1 MENRITY
8 CAPFVDTQSFPCVPA
23 NPTPT
28 SVLASS
34 NTMTVPLTVNYITT
48 DFQHRRLETS
58 VQFQN
63 DPAARVAACQAVLMA
78 IGNVYATC
86 RIDSIGADDANI
98 IPMSFPVVFEIS
110 VVLELIGWVSGDF
123 TGIANAMTVKL
134 QEAISS
140 GAYAAFYDLLSGN
153 ELLVNGDIP
162 VSQGDVSGP
171 SSSSSATTS
180 IVLPAAIGATGG
192 FLLICLIVF
201 LLMRQ
206 KAVNSQQQVHME
218 MGKR

>member
-1 MENRITY
+1 
-8 CAPFVDTQSFPCVPA
+8 
-23 NPTPT
+23 
-28 SVLASS
+28 
-34 NTMTVPLTVNYITT
+34 MTVPLTVNYIST
-48 DFQHRRLETS
+48 DFQHRRLQTS

-63 DPAARVAACQAVLMA
+63 DPLARVAACQAVLLA
-78 IGNVYATC
+78 IGDVHVTC
-86 RIDSIGADDANI
+86 SIDSIGADDASI
-98 IPMSFPVVFEIS
+98 TPTSFPVVFEIS
-110 VVLELIGWVSGDF
+110 VVLELMGWVSGNF
-123 TGIANAMTVKL
+123 SGIANAMTVKL

-140 GAYAAFYDLLSGN
+140 GAYAAFYDLLSGT
-153 ELLVNGDIP
+153 ELLVNGNIP

-171 SSSSSATTS
+171 EDSSSSSSATTS
-180 IVLPAAIGATGG
+180 IVLPAAIGAAGG